1 MITLRFCNNED
12 DLFEVEVEPIE
23 VHNGYALHR
32 TVLWNGIELDTYTV
46 THINSG
52 FASGSPLDTFEEAR
66 RILTILADIKIND
79 VGIGDLSARELIS
92 ALPEISKLVQKR
104 LGIKQHKEVVLE
116 NQRRLRNTLKL

>member
-1 MITLRFCNNED
+1 MITLRFGNNED

-66 RILTILADIKIND
+66 RILTIWADI
-79 VGIGDLSARELIS
+79 GIGDLSARELIS